1 MRIDWPTMFAIFFAL
16 VLFEFVNQT
25 IIMPRF
31 PRRTLPS
38 KPNLD
43 SAAEEESL
51 SVDAWVRK
59 FYPSARS
66 VGG

>member
-25 IIMPRF
+25 IIMPRHS
-31 PRRTLPS
+31 RQLPS

-43 SAAEEESL
+43 STVEEESL
-51 SVDAWVRK
+51 SVDAYVHRH
-59 FYPSARS
+59 YAGARTI
-66 VGG
+66 GG